1 MANTMQTVP
10 ETGERPGGPP
20 ASPFATPD
28 VIGQFLSRYWG
39 VELAIGVFW
48 VVVALVVLKFNH
60 ASAVTVGVLTG
71 LLLLLF
77 AAEQFVLATVAPK
90 ARWLWA
96 IFGVVLTVAGIIAL
110 IDPVSTFA
118 GLADILGFIFLLI
131 GVQWMVQAFTERLFN
146 PYWWLTLIGAVLMI
160 VLAFWASGQFFV
172 ERAYTLLIF
181 VGIWALTKG
190 VTDIV
195 RAFQIRSLRSS
206 GAGFGPNT

>member
-1 MANTMQTVP
+1 MENAVQTVP
-10 ETGERPGGPP
+10 EVNERPSSPP

-28 VIGQFLSRYWG
+28 VIGRFLSRYWG
-39 VELAIGVFW
+39 AELAIGVFW

-60 ASAVTVGVLTG
+60 ASVVTVGVLTG

-77 AAEQFVLATVAPK
+77 AAEQFVLAAVAPT

-96 IFGVVLTVAGIIAL
+96 IFGVLLTVGGIVAL
-110 IDPVSTFA
+110 VDPASTFA

-131 GVQWMVQAFTERLFN
+131 GVQWMVQAFAERPFN
-146 PYWWLTLIGAVLMI
+146 PYWWLTLIGAILMV

-195 RAFQIRSLRSS
+195 RAFQIRSLR
-206 GAGFGPNT
+206 

>member
-1 MANTMQTVP
+1 MENTVQTVP
-10 ETGERPGGPP
+10 EVNERPSSPP

-28 VIGQFLSRYWG
+28 VIGRFLSRYWG
-39 VELAIGVFW
+39 AELAIGVFW

-60 ASAVTVGVLTG
+60 ASVVTVGVLTG

-77 AAEQFVLATVAPK
+77 AAEQFVLAAIAPT

-96 IFGVVLTVAGIIAL
+96 IFGVLLTVGGIVAVV
-110 IDPVSTFA
+110 DPASTFA
-118 GLADILGFIFLLI
+118 GLADILGFIFPLI
-131 GVQWMVQAFTERLFN
+131 GVQWMVQAFAERPFN
-146 PYWWLTLIGAVLMI
+146 PYWWLTLIGGILMV

-195 RAFQIRSLRSS
+195 RAFQIRSL
-206 GAGFGPNT
+206 G

>member
-1 MANTMQTVP
+1 MENAVQTVP
-10 ETGERPGGPP
+10 EVNERPSSPP

-28 VIGQFLSRYWG
+28 VIGRFLSRYWG
-39 VELAIGVFW
+39 AELAIGVFW
-48 VVVALVVLKFNH
+48 VVVALVVLKFND
-60 ASAVTVGVLTG
+60 ASAVTVGMLTG

-77 AAEQFVLATVAPK
+77 AGEQFVLAAVAPT

-96 IFGVVLTVAGIIAL
+96 IFGVLLTAGGIVAL
-110 IDPVSTFA
+110 VDPVDTFA

-131 GVQWMVQAFTERLFN
+131 GVQWMVQAFAERPFN
-146 PYWWLTLIGAVLMI
+146 PYWWLTLIGAILMV

-195 RAFQIRSLRSS
+195 RAFQIRSLR
-206 GAGFGPNT
+206 

>member
-1 MANTMQTVP
+1 MENTVQTVP
-10 ETGERPGGPP
+10 EVNERPSSPP

-28 VIGQFLSRYWG
+28 VIGRFLSRYWG
-39 VELAIGVFW
+39 AELAIGVFW
-48 VVVALVVLKFNH
+48 VVVALIVLKFNH
-60 ASAVTVGVLTG
+60 ASVVTVGLLTG

-77 AAEQFVLATVAPK
+77 AAEQFVLAAIAPT

-96 IFGVVLTVAGIIAL
+96 IFGVLLTVGGIVAVV
-110 IDPVSTFA
+110 DPASTFA

-131 GVQWMVQAFTERLFN
+131 GVQWMVQAFAERPFN
-146 PYWWLTLIGAVLMI
+146 PYWWLTLIGGILMV

-195 RAFQIRSLRSS
+195 RAFQIRSL
-206 GAGFGPNT
+206 G

>member
-1 MANTMQTVP
+1 MANTIQTVP
-10 ETGERPGGPP
+10 ETSERRSGAPP
-20 ASPFATPD
+20 SPFATPD

-48 VVVALVVLKFNH
+48 VVVAIVVLKFNH

-77 AAEQFVLATVAPK
+77 AAEQFVLAAVAPT

-96 IFGVVLTVAGIIAL
+96 IFGVLLTVGGIVAL
-110 IDPVSTFA
+110 IDPASTFA

-146 PYWWLTLIGAVLMI
+146 PYWWLTLIAAVLMI

-195 RAFQIRSLRSS
+195 RAFQIRTLR
-206 GAGFGPNT
+206 

>member
-1 MANTMQTVP
+1 MENTMQPVP
-10 ETGERPGGPP
+10 EVNERPSSPQ

-28 VIGQFLSRYWG
+28 PFGQFLSRYWG
-39 VELAIGVFW
+39 AELAIGVFW

-77 AAEQFVLATVAPK
+77 AAEQFVLAATAPT

-96 IFGVVLTVAGIIAL
+96 IFGVLLTVGGIVAL
-110 IDPVSTFA
+110 IDPASTFA

-131 GVQWMVQAFTERLFN
+131 GVQWMVQAFSERPFN
-146 PYWWLTLIGAVLMI
+146 PYWWLTLIGAILMI

-195 RAFQIRSLRSS
+195 RAFQIRSLR
-206 GAGFGPNT
+206 

>member
-1 MANTMQTVP
+1 MENTVQTVP
-10 ETGERPGGPP
+10 EVNERPSSPP

-28 VIGQFLSRYWG
+28 VIGRFLSRYWG
-39 VELAIGVFW
+39 AELAIGVFW

-60 ASAVTVGVLTG
+60 ASVVTVGVLTG

-77 AAEQFVLATVAPK
+77 AAEQFVLAAIAPT

-96 IFGVVLTVAGIIAL
+96 IFGVLLTVGGIVAVV
-110 IDPVSTFA
+110 DPASTFA

-131 GVQWMVQAFTERLFN
+131 GVQWMVQAFAERPFN
-146 PYWWLTLIGAVLMI
+146 PYWWLTLIGGILMV
-160 VLAFWASGQFFV
+160 VLAFWASGQFFF

-195 RAFQIRSLRSS
+195 RAFQIRSL
-206 GAGFGPNT
+206 G

>member
-1 MANTMQTVP
+1 MENTVQTVP
-10 ETGERPGGPP
+10 EVNERLSGLP

-28 VIGQFLSRYWG
+28 VIGRFLSRYWG
-39 VELAIGVFW
+39 AELAIGVFW

-60 ASAVTVGVLTG
+60 ASVVTVGVLTG
-71 LLLLLF
+71 LLLLVF
-77 AAEQFVLATVAPK
+77 AAEQFVLAAVAPT

-96 IFGVVLTVAGIIAL
+96 IFGVLLTAGGIVAL
-110 IDPVSTFA
+110 VDPVDTFA

-131 GVQWMVQAFTERLFN
+131 GVQWMVQAFAERPFN
-146 PYWWLTLIGAVLMI
+146 PYWWLTLIGAILMV

-195 RAFQIRSLRSS
+195 RAFQIRSLR
-206 GAGFGPNT
+206 

>member
-1 MANTMQTVP
+1 
-10 ETGERPGGPP
+10 
-20 ASPFATPD
+20 
-28 VIGQFLSRYWG
+28 VIGRFLSRYWG
-39 VELAIGVFW
+39 AELAIGVFW

-60 ASAVTVGVLTG
+60 ASVVTVGVLTG

-77 AAEQFVLATVAPK
+77 AAEQFVLAAIAPT

-96 IFGVVLTVAGIIAL
+96 IFGVLLTVGGIVAVV
-110 IDPVSTFA
+110 DPASTFA

-131 GVQWMVQAFTERLFN
+131 GVQWMVQAFAERPFN
-146 PYWWLTLIGAVLMI
+146 PYWWLTLIGGILMV

-195 RAFQIRSLRSS
+195 RAFQIRSL
-206 GAGFGPNT
+206 G